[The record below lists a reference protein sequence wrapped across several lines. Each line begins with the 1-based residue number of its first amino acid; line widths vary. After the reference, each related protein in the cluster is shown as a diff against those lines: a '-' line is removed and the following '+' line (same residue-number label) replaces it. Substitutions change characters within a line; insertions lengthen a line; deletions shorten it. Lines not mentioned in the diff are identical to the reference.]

1 MFAFDGGAG
10 RGAATT
16 KQVTRTDGTLEF
28 VSYDEKI
35 VLDCQQNAL
44 DKNTTTTTTT
54 TTTSGGSSSTSGSV
68 SSTAGNNSTN
78 STGDSCSIT
87 VAVGLY
93 YNDVWEYD
101 LNCTRYTYMIRVL
114 VAYVLFL
121 TIHHSVRK

>member
-1 MFAFDGGAG
+1 M
-10 RGAATT
+10 
-16 KQVTRTDGTLEF
+16 EF

-44 DKNTTTTTTT
+44 DENTTTTATTPTTT
-54 TTTSGGSSSTSGSV
+54 ASGGSSGTS
-68 SSTAGNNSTN
+68 SSSSGAASNNSTN

-101 LNCTRYTYMIRVL
+101 LNCTRYIKMVRVL
-114 VAYVLFL
+114 APCVLFL
-121 TIHHSVRK
+121 NGCHHVRKY